1 MIQELFLLSMSHMP
15 SMNNVKTLTDTHM
28 YVCWTA
34 RGKTHSSADCT
45 NTQCHV
51 SNVRKAVFRQCEAVS
66 SRTPSSE
73 APLEL
78 TGVHLGGF

>member
-1 MIQELFLLSMSHMP
+1 MIQETLFSQHVSHARQEQLE
-15 SMNNVKTLTDTHM
+15 NTDTRM

-34 RGKTHSSADCT
+34 RCKTHSSADCN

-78 TGVHLGGF
+78 TDVHLGGF

>member
-15 SMNNVKTLTDTHM
+15 GRNNSKTAG
-28 YVCWTA
+28 TA
-34 RGKTHSSADCT
+34 RGNTHSSVDCT
-45 NTQCHV
+45 NTQCHA

-73 APLEL
+73 APLDL
-78 TGVHLGGF
+78 TGVHLVDF